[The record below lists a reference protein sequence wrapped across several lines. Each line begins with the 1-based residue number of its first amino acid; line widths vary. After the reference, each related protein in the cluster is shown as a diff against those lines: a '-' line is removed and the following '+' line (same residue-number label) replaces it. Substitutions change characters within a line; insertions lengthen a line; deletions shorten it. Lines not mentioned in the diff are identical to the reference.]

1 MANQIHFKEVNDEND
16 VTDGLEISK
25 FSIASANAYNSS
37 GRPSVR
43 KRTDQTILQESFSET
58 SPANVFP
65 AKIPE
70 CSEKI
75 ENSQKFIE
83 EAMKPGKTE
92 VMKRTVDLSKRS
104 FSIDLTMQ
112 LKDDKR
118 TELTIAEVSRSPTI
132 SAPKTEQQNG
142 L

>member
-1 MANQIHFKEVNDEND
+1 MANQIPFKEVSDETD

-25 FSIASANAYNSS
+25 VSIASPNAYNSS

-43 KRTDQTILQESFSET
+43 KRTDQTILQKSLSET
-58 SPANVFP
+58 SPVFS

-75 ENSQKFIE
+75 EDSQKFIE

-104 FSIDLTMQ
+104 LSIDLTMQ
-112 LKDDKR
+112 LKDDKQ

-132 SAPKTEQQNG
+132 ITPKIEPRNG

>member
-1 MANQIHFKEVNDEND
+1 MANQIKEVNDETD

-25 FSIASANAYNSS
+25 VSIASPNAYNSS

-43 KRTDQTILQESFSET
+43 KRTDQTILQKSLSET
-58 SPANVFP
+58 SPVFS

-75 ENSQKFIE
+75 ENSQKIIE

-92 VMKRTVDLSKRS
+92 VLKRTVDLSKRS
-104 FSIDLTMQ
+104 LSIDLKME
-112 LKDDKR
+112 L

-132 SAPKTEQQNG
+132 STPKTEPQNG